1 MSTSGAFDL
10 FAAAFPNEMVPD
22 VIQFI
27 LAEWPNVKP
36 PAGKPLENRITSRL
50 AGHLS
55 NAMREY
61 DRPQFRFTCRPKIA
75 DAESDTET
83 GELDIQVS
91 SFSPHPDAF
100 LVVEC
105 KRLNIETDS
114 GFQSRAG
121 EYVGNDGMGC
131 FISGQYD
138 CGGNVGVMLG
148 YVMTRTIAGAIES
161 IDRLLGSDYRSLRMA
176 QPFRLADS
184 TLVPNQPCVKETTHT
199 LSRNQR
205 FTIVHAFVSFAAI
218 EGALTKVHD

>member
-1 MSTSGAFDL
+1 MSTSGEFDL
-10 FAAAFPNEMVPD
+10 FAPAFPNDMVPD
-22 VIQFI
+22 VIQFL

-50 AGHLS
+50 AGRLT
-55 NAMREY
+55 NAMREH

-75 DAESDTET
+75 DAESDTEV

-105 KRLNIETDS
+105 KRLNVETDS

-131 FISGQYD
+131 FINGQYD
-138 CGGNVGVMLG
+138 SGGNVGVMLG
-148 YVMTRTIAGAIES
+148 YVMTRTIAGAIKS
-161 IDRLLGSDYRSLRMA
+161 IDEQLSSDHLKLRMV

-184 TLVPNQPCVKETTHT
+184 TLMPNQPCVKETAHR
-199 LSRNQR
+199 LNRNPR
-205 FTIVHAFVSFAAI
+205 FTIVHAFVSFGAI
-218 EGALTKVHD
+218 EGGLPELYD